1 MKKKVTAI
9 VQARVGSSRLPGK
22 VLTQIFGKELLYHL
36 VENLKRSKYISDITI
51 LTSKSPEDKK
61 IIKFCKLHKINYFT
75 GALDNTFL
83 RFRKFLLKNKNIKL
97 FIRISG
103 DSPLLDYQIIDNMI
117 IQSKNKNFDVFTNIF
132 PRSFPKGQ
140 SVEIINTKKF
150 LSVNPKLLNKSQR
163 EHVTKYFYSN
173 YDKFKIINY
182 LNKMNLS
189 EINLSIDTK
198 KDLIKIKKIFYLLRY
213 KSKNLKNIIKILNIN
228 I

>member
-1 MKKKVTAI
+1 MHCFI
-9 VQARVGSSRLPGK
+9 QARYSSSRLPGK

>member
-1 MKKKVTAI
+1 MHCFI
-9 VQARVGSSRLPGK
+9 QARYSSSRLPGK

-61 IIKFCKLHKINYFT
+61 IIKFCKLHKINYFS

-117 IQSKNKNFDVFTNIF
+117 IQSKKKNFDVFTNIF

-173 YDKFKIINY
+173 YDRFKIINY

-198 KDLIKIKKIFYLLRY
+198 RDLIKIKKIFYLLRF
-213 KSKNLKNIIKILNIN
+213 KSKNLKNIIKILNNN

>member
-1 MKKKVTAI
+1 MHCFI
-9 VQARVGSSRLPGK
+9 QARYSSSRLPGK
-22 VLTQIFGKELLYHL
+22 VLTKIFGKELLYHL

-61 IIKFCKLHKINYFT
+61 IIKFCKLHKINYFS

-117 IQSKNKNFDVFTNIF
+117 IQSKKKNFDVFTNIF

-173 YDKFKIINY
+173 YDRFKIINY

-198 KDLIKIKKIFYLLRY
+198 RDLIKIKKIFYLLRF
-213 KSKNLKNIIKILNIN
+213 KSKNLKNIIKILNNN